1 MCSCSPVWVLKDGS
15 QGRFSR
21 LLLLARTRQVPVRM
35 RAGRGH
41 SKLYRRTG
49 LVWRTSPAPTS
60 AESSNFTWRTCRVRR
75 AETLLHHV
83 VNTAGQAP
91 TFNQATVLLIVRIIA
106 KTVRIIANAV
116 RIIATTVRIIATT
129 ALLTAPQPIA
139 RAKPVPLAAVRC

>member
-60 AESSNFTWRTCRVRR
+60 AESSNFTWRTCR
-75 AETLLHHV
+75 AETFVHHV

-91 TFNQATVLLIVRIIA
+91 TYNQATVLLIVRIIA
-106 KTVRIIANAV
+106 KTVRKIANAV